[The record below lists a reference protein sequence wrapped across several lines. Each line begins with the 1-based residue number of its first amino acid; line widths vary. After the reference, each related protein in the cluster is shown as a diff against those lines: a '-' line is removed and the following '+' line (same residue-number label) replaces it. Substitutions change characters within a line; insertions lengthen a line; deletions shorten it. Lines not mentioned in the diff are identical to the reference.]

1 MVSAVIDQRH
11 DVAMSN
17 LDLERTSVDYAL
29 LLARRRADK
38 RVPFSP
44 SWDAAMGLV
53 EDLKSEAFRLDEII
67 QSATRGHAR

>member
-1 MVSAVIDQRH
+1 MDQRD

-53 EDLKSEAFRLDEII
+53 EDLEREAFRLDQII
-67 QSATRGHAR
+67 QSATQGFVRRP